1 MDSGFQLG
9 DNGQNTPWFLY
20 NCAER
25 NLSSANLTE
34 GNLLMTAAGICVCV
48 KTPSVQSAI
57 ATYGDRGFVS
67 ASKGA
72 LKYDCVLRADYDGKM
87 TYRFGMKGEGSS
99 RINNIFSYSGIGFEL
114 NPSNGGFL
122 NLVVGVSGSIYRQVL
137 TSTAKGLTTGKNC
150 RFYFETDQE
159 GTQVDFYVNDI
170 YAATYEGPLPDGTAN
185 QRDLMYPA
193 FEAAVSSGRSSLGLF
208 IDTLNVR
215 KTLSR

>member
-1 MDSGFQLG
+1 
-9 DNGQNTPWFLY
+9 
-20 NCAER
+20 
-25 NLSSANLTE
+25 
-34 GNLLMTAAGICVCV
+34 
-48 KTPSVQSAI
+48 VQSAI

-67 ASKGA
+67 ATGGA
-72 LKYDCVLRADYDGKM
+72 LRYDCVLRADYDGQM
-87 TYRFGMKGEGSS
+87 LYRFGLKGEGSS

-122 NLVVGVSGSIYRQVL
+122 NFVVGTGGGVYRQTL
-137 TSTAKGLTTGKNC
+137 LNTAKGLTTGKNC

-170 YAATYEGPLPDGTAN
+170 FAASYGGNLQNGTNN
-185 QRDLMYPA
+185 QRDIMHPA
-193 FEAAVSSGRSSLGLF
+193 FEASVSSGRSSLGLF